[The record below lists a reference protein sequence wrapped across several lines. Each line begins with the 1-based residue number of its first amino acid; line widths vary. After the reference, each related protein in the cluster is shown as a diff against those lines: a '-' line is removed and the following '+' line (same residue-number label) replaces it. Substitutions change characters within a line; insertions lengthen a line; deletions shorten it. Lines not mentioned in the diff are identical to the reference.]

1 MPKKL
6 TTEEFKKQLKLEH
19 PNLEL
24 LSDYNGNKNY
34 VTVKCI
40 KHNYIFKTKP
50 NWLHSGNGCKK
61 CYDEKRGKNLRKTID
76 DFVKT
81 AKDVHCDKYD
91 YSMVNYSNNK
101 TKVCIIC
108 PEHGEFWQ
116 TPNKH
121 LSGQGCPKCAGK
133 NIATKEWVERALKTH
148 KGKYDYSKVEYKNNS
163 TKICII
169 CPEHGEFWQT
179 PDKHIQGEGCPI
191 CKSSKLELSLKKF
204 LDDNKVNYE
213 QQKQFGW
220 LGKQK
225 LDFYL
230 PEYNI
235 AIECQGIQHFISIQH
250 FGGVEEF
257 NNRVIKDIT
266 KKRLCDENNV
276 KLIYL
281 INEKDIMLSKK
292 RKFYNIYNENNTFIN
307 EKIEQIKN
315 ILKL

>member
-24 LSDYNGNKNY
+24 LSEYNGNKNY

-50 NWLHSGNGCKK
+50 NWLHSGNGCQK
-61 CYDEKRGKNLRKTID
+61 CYDEKRGKSLRKTID

-81 AKDVHCDKYD
+81 AKEVHGDKYG
-91 YSMVNYSNNK
+91 YSRVNYSNNK

-116 TPNKH
+116 
-121 LSGQGCPKCAGK
+121 
-133 NIATKEWVERALKTH
+133 R
-148 KGKYDYSKVEYKNNS
+148 
-163 TKICII
+163 
-169 CPEHGEFWQT
+169 

-191 CKSSKLELSLKKF
+191 CNNSKLELSLKKF

-213 QQKQFGW
+213 QQKQFKW

-230 PEYNI
+230 PEYKI
-235 AIECQGIQHFISIQH
+235 AIECQGIQHFISIPH
-250 FGGVEEF
+250 FGGTEEF
-257 NNRVIKDIT
+257 NNRVIRDIT

-292 RKFYNIYNENNTFIN
+292 RKFYNIYNENNTLVN
-307 EKIEQIKN
+307 EKIERIKN